1 MDQFVKRIFYFTLVC
16 AVVLTSCKKPTVPE
30 PPSIPKSS
38 TGVEYDPTPLSFD
51 YPDYFPVMEITEDNP
66 TTEEGVELGRKLY
79 YDPILHPQ
87 GSRSCASCHDQNN
100 SFTVN
105 SLRGGR
111 SVLHHVNLGWGT
123 NFLWEGKVEG
133 TLEDVMRFEV
143 EDFFGTDVSKLQEH
157 PTYPND
163 FYRAFG
169 EEKIT
174 TELCAK
180 ALAQWFR
187 SMISSDSKFDRY
199 LRGEVM
205 LTASEFRGFDIFNTE
220 KGDCFHCH
228 STPLFTDNK
237 YHNIGLDSTFSGY
250 NQGRYNITGNSNDM
264 GKFKTPT
271 LRNIELTGP
280 YMHDGRFQT
289 LEEVVDFY
297 SEGLVYSPTIDPL
310 MKKVHEGGVQ
320 LNPIEK
326 QDLVNFLKTLTD
338 TTFTNN
344 PDLSYPF

>member
-1 MDQFVKRIFYFTLVC
+1 MRNSMRF
-16 AVVLTSCKKPTVPE
+16 LTFLLLITILISCKKDKDPEE
-30 PPSIPKSS
+30 PPKIISS
-38 TGVEYDPTPLSFD
+38 SGKEYDPTSYTLE
-51 YPDYFPVMEITEDNP
+51 YPDNFPVMELNEENP
-66 TTEEGVELGRKLY
+66 MTEEGVELGRKLY

-87 GSRSCASCHDQNN
+87 GSRSCASCHDQKL
-100 SFTVN
+100 SFTV
-105 SLRGGR
+105 SALKDGR
-111 SVLHHVNLGWGT
+111 SVMHHVNLGWASK
-123 NFLWEGKVEG
+123 FLWEGGVEG
-133 TLEDVMRFEV
+133 TLEDIMRFEV
-143 EDFFGTDVSKLQEH
+143 EDFFQTDVSKLQEH
-157 PTYPND
+157 STYPDD
-163 FYRAFG
+163 FFSAFG
-169 EEKIT
+169 TEDVS

-180 ALAQWFR
+180 ALAQFFR
-187 SMISSDSKFDRY
+187 TMISSDSKFDKY

-205 LTASEFRGFDIFNTE
+205 LTASEFRGFDLFNTE

-228 STPLFTDNK
+228 SLPLFTDDK
-237 YHNIGLDSTFSGY
+237 YHNIGLDSTFSGSD
-250 NQGRYNITGNSNDM
+250 QGRYNVTGNSSDM

-297 SEGLVYSPTIDPL
+297 SEGLQNSATIDPL
-310 MKKVHEGGVQ
+310 MKNVHQGGVQ

-338 TTFTNN
+338 TTYTQN